1 MGASVAVRKSN
12 GPEHRLKS
20 RSARAQKAQ
29 KLLLRQ
35 YSCGRGTAPR
45 LAAPRAQGKF
55 QHSPRARE
63 VFYFPPATM
72 TRPER
77 TLIGTASEEGSAPRA
92 PEIRGG

>member
-12 GPEHRLKS
+12 GTEHRLKS
-20 RSARAQKAQ
+20 RSDRKHDAQGM
-29 KLLLRQ
+29 LLSQ
-35 YSCGRGTAPR
+35 YSCGRGTTPR
-45 LAAPRAQGKF
+45 LAAPRAPGKF
-55 QHSPRARE
+55 QLTPRARD